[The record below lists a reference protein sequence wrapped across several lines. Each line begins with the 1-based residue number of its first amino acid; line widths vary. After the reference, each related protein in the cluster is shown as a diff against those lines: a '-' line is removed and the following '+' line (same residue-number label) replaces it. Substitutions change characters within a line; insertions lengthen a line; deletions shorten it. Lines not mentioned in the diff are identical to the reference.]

1 MPMVDEAF
9 KARPEGGNERIAQG
23 NRRRSES
30 RAELAPAIPSEEEE
44 DEVNALGRLA
54 AAIAPCK
61 GKDCASESKA
71 KLA

>member
-1 MPMVDEAF
+1 MVDEAF

-44 DEVNALGRLA
+44 DEVNALGWSTA
-54 AAIAPCK
+54 ANAP
-61 GKDCASESKA
+61 
-71 KLA
+71 

>member
-1 MPMVDEAF
+1 MVDEAF

-44 DEVNALGRLA
+44 YEVNALGWYE
-54 AAIAPCK
+54 AIKCALK
-61 GKDCASESKA
+61 GQKR
-71 KLA
+71 